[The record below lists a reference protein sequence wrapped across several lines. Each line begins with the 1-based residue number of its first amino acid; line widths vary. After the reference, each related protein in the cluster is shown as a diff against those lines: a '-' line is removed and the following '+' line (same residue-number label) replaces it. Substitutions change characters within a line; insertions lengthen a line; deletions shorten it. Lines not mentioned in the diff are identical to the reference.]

1 MRTPEGPVGSPP
13 PLERQ
18 APENQKKPRAPK
30 SHVGLATPTLS
41 SRIAKAAEID
51 GISESAARE
60 MLAAHVERELSLD
73 VVLEVLDKAR
83 QERRKGALADQQ
95 PPPLAPDTVGI
106 EDGVA

>member
-1 MRTPEGPVGSPP
+1 VSKSTPET
-13 PLERQ
+13 
-18 APENQKKPRAPK
+18 AKKPRTPK
-30 SHVGLATPTLS
+30 SHVGLATPALS

-51 GISESAARE
+51 GISEAAARE

-73 VVLEVLDKAR
+73 VILEVLDKAR